1 MTTSTREQRR
11 VAMQKTIQKSYGEH
25 HFVRAD
31 QGYVKR
37 PMIPINCLQLDA
49 ALGGGFQAGGFHLL
63 WGWESGGKT
72 TTALKAMANSQKM
85 CSACTTFI
93 QPGLLLPPV
102 DGVEE
107 WRAKR
112 WACVHCDA
120 PYHDDDRPLGTLV
133 DWLKSQDES
142 VKGVDK
148 AELMCMECGVHGPP
162 EEMFARLEPKAEW
175 SRIEGAPSCECGR
188 CVPSTSLFVD
198 FEGRLDLEWAVA
210 LGVDAER
217 MWLEEPEYG
226 EAGIDIIREAIS
238 QGVVDFIVIDSLSN
252 ISASAEIDA
261 TSEDAVVGTSARLV
275 NRFLRG
281 LPGLLHKSRNT
292 WGVRPTVVGINQVRH
307 KIGGFGGHATFGG
320 EGQKFQ
326 SSSTV
331 KFTSSNVETDTV
343 QVGAKSR
350 KEFMG
355 LTKVTTIKAT
365 TQKSSVR
372 AVRGLNCEMYLVTA
386 DHDGLV
392 KGEFDD
398 YNLTY
403 KWGRNAEVITKLTK
417 SDPGFDPKRPMAVL
431 GWPQMFKNEADLK
444 KEMHRNQYFKMH
456 IHRHIITTVHEDWTV
471 LREKLA

>member
-1 MTTSTREQRR
+1 MSTREQRR
-11 VAMQKTIQKSYGEH
+11 VAMQKNIQKSYGEH

-31 QGYVKR
+31 LGYVKR
-37 PMIPINCLQLDA
+37 PMVPINCLQLDA

-93 QPGLLLPPV
+93 QHKLL
-102 DGVEE
+102 VEPIE
-107 WRAKR
+107 DAEGWRAKR
-112 WACVHCDA
+112 WKCVHCDA
-120 PYHDDDRPLGTLV
+120 PYHDDDRAPSSLY
-133 DWLKSQDES
+133 EYM
-142 VKGVDK
+142 K
-148 AELMCMECGVHGPP
+148 AEGADTKGIDKSTMICVDCGVHSEG
-162 EEMFARLEPKAEW
+162 EEPLLARLEPKKEW
-175 SRIEGAPSCECGR
+175 SRIEGDATCECGK
-188 CVPSTSLFVD
+188 CQPSTGLFVD
-198 FEGRLDLEWAVA
+198 FEGRLDGEWAEA
-210 LGVDAER
+210 LGVDMER

-238 QGVVDFIVIDSLSN
+238 QGVVDFIIIDSLSN

-261 TSEDAVVGTSARLV
+261 TSEDSVVGTSARLV

-292 WGVRPTVVGINQVRH
+292 WGVRPTVVAINQVRH
-307 KIGGFGGHATFGG
+307 KIGGYGGHTTFGG

-350 KEFMG
+350 NEFMG
-355 LTKVTTIKAT
+355 LSKTTTIKAN

-372 AVRGLNCEMYLVTA
+372 AVRGLNCEMVLVTA
-386 DHDGLV
+386 SHDGLI

-403 KWGRNAEVITKLTK
+403 KWGRSADIIRKLTK
-417 SDPGFDPKRPMAVL
+417 SEPGYEPKRPWAIQ
-431 GWPQMFKNEADLK
+431 GWPVTFKGEPEIQA
-444 KEMHRNQYFKMH
+444 EMHRNQYFKMH
-456 IHRHIITTVHEDWTV
+456 IHRHIISTVHEDWTV